1 MKIIT
6 KRVIKPP
13 RVVLYA
19 PEGVG
24 KTTFGTQAPSPLF
37 ICTERGTDNFDVPR
51 VNCQTWDEVTEALNY
66 LAAGKHEFK
75 TLVIDTLD
83 WLEAL
88 LIKDICEKAEE
99 NSIEKVNGGF
109 GKGYI
114 ELEQRTREF
123 IMGLDYLIDKGI
135 NIFLLAHAKIEKFQD
150 PEITEAMDRWTMK
163 CHKRTAAVYKEWAD
177 AVLFANHDRMVVDG
191 KAKGGYTRLVWGT
204 HTAARDAKNRYNI
217 PDLTELD
224 YNKLEP
230 YFQGQK

>member
-1 MKIIT
+1 MEIIT

-24 KTTFGTQAPSPLF
+24 KTTFGTQTEAPLF

-51 VNCQTWDEVTEALNY
+51 VNCKSWDEVTEALNF
-66 LAAGKHEFK
+66 LASGKHEFQ

-88 LIKDICEKAEE
+88 LIKDICEKAEKK
-99 NSIEKVNGGF
+99 SIEEFGF
-109 GKGYI
+109 GKGFTL
-114 ELEQRTREF
+114 LEERTREF
-123 IMGLDYLIDKGI
+123 IKGLDYLIDQGI
-135 NIFLLAHAKIEKFQD
+135 SIFLLAHAKIEKFQD
-150 PEITEAMDRWTMK
+150 PEITEAMDRWAMK
-163 CHKRTAAVYKEWAD
+163 CHKRTSAVYKEWAD
-177 AVLFANHDRMVVDG
+177 AVLFGNHDRMVVDG
-191 KAKGGYTRLVWGT
+191 KAKGGYSRLVWGT

-224 YNKLEP
+224 FKQLEP
-230 YFQGQK
+230 YFKGQK